1 MVKHRLLEDK
11 IKNHFKKYPQA
22 LVLLGARQVG
32 KTTLLKRVF
41 PDALYLLVDEKPIY
55 DYLETYSSA
64 VYKSLLG
71 KSNLIIIDEIHLL
84 TNPGRAVKIFYDQ
97 IDNLKIIV
105 TGSSSLHIK
114 NKTSESMA
122 GRAIEYYLFPLTY
135 AEYLYQSNIEKS
147 YRQFIYQKIV
157 HLDLT
162 KTVRLY
168 DHKQILENILIYGQ
182 YPATIDIPRDRTYLK
197 NLAEKV
203 IFKDILE
210 LQLIDN
216 RSKALDLLKL
226 LAYQIGNLISYSE
239 IGSRLELSTAT
250 VQKYVEI
257 FEQSY
262 ILYRIYP
269 FSKNARD
276 EIGKAPKIYF
286 WDLGLRNALIDNF
299 NGINIRPDGGSMFE
313 NFIITEIKKEV
324 SYLDL
329 DYKINYW
336 RLKSGAEVD
345 LILRSKEKF
354 IGCEIKLTGGIIS
367 KAFCNRYPEAKT
379 HVITTDNFI

>member
-1 MVKHRLLEDK
+1 MVNHRLLEDK
-11 IKNHFKKYPQA
+11 IKNHFKKYSQV

-32 KTTLLKRVF
+32 KTTLLKRIF

-64 VYKSLLG
+64 VYRNLIG
-71 KSNLIIIDEIHLL
+71 KSNQIVIDELHLL
-84 TNPGRAVKIFYDQ
+84 TDPGRAVKIFYDQ
-97 IDNLKIIV
+97 IENLKIIV

-135 AEYLYQSNIEKS
+135 GEYLYQRKIEKS
-147 YRQFIYQKIV
+147 YRKFIYQKIV
-157 HLDLT
+157 NLDSTPIT
-162 KTVRLY
+162 KLY
-168 DHKQILENILIYGQ
+168 DHKQVLENVLIYGQ
-182 YPATIDIPRDRTYLK
+182 YPATIDIPRDEKYLK
-197 NLAEKV
+197 NLAEKA

-239 IGSRLELSTAT
+239 IGDKLQLSTPT

-262 ILYRIYP
+262 ILYRLYP
-269 FSKNARD
+269 FSKNSRD

-299 NGINIRPDGGSMFE
+299 DSINVRSDAGAMFE
-313 NFIITEIKKEV
+313 NFIITEVKKEI

-329 DYKINYW
+329 DYKVNYW
-336 RLKSGAEVD
+336 RLKSGSEVD
-345 LILRSKEKF
+345 LVFHNNKEL
-354 IGCEIKLTGGIIS
+354 IGCEVKLTNGIIS
-367 KAFCNRYPEAKT
+367 KAFCNRYKEAKT
-379 HVITTDNFI
+379 HIITADNFI